1 VERTTGSSRPTRRDA
16 TDKVAGMTDTLV
28 AVERR
33 DDGVALVTLQNG
45 KVNSLSTAV
54 LSQLQDIA
62 EDLTVSPR

>member
-1 VERTTGSSRPTRRDA
+1 
-16 TDKVAGMTDTLV
+16 MTDTLV

-54 LSQLQDIA
+54 LSQLQDLSLIHI
-62 EDLTVSPR
+62 